1 MHDTSDILIPTSDC
15 SPKGFQ
21 LANAGNV
28 SPGGDCLRC
37 ILTATSLTIVFNSE
51 VFFLSY
57 RTVMHKQRHITSHQ
71 HSQSG

>member
-37 ILTATSLTIVFNSE
+37 ILNATSLTIVFNSE
-51 VFFLSY
+51 VFFLS
-57 RTVMHKQRHITSHQ
+57 
-71 HSQSG
+71 